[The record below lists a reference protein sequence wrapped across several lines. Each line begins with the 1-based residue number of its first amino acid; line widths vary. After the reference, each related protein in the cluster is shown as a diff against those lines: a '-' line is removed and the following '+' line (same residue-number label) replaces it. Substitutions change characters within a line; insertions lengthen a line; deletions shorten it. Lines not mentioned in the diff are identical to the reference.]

1 MLLNAKTEYYDWN
14 DDLVKACRDFVKFKD
29 DMDMANRTSYIHPL
43 LVRKIRRLAGYYE
56 PSRNKKADG
65 MLRRPATAINP
76 YVFCC
81 KTLPFLCTPND
92 VINEYNKRLIYPQLV
107 VSGTYRTYDTDN
119 LGDYSNNFPDKV
131 MKVSDDFIL
140 DESENSGDL
149 KYYRYDILL
158 LYVASEG
165 KKQGGIIQASQIVHD
180 GLGNG
185 ITFNTSH

>member
-1 MLLNAKTEYYDWN
+1 M
-14 DDLVKACRDFVKFKD
+14 
-29 DMDMANRTSYIHPL
+29 
-43 LVRKIRRLAGYYE
+43 
-56 PSRNKKADG
+56 
-65 MLRRPATAINP
+65 
-76 YVFCC
+76 
-81 KTLPFLCTPND
+81 CTPND

-165 KKQGGIIQASQIVHD
+165 KNRVELFKRHRSSMMAWVTVLPSIPAIELKIVR
-180 GLGNG
+180 LRPFNVWAVRYNNQLKFFLSAFTRWLFTERLALLRIKLNG
-185 ITFNTSH
+185 ISLR